1 MWIDGDS
8 ERRGSERDLTARAG
22 AIVAESELTAGATA
36 TGPDGEQPVP
46 VFAGTRLDVILERMA
61 NLAASSS
68 AEGLSTMLG
77 KPIRMTVPRL
87 SLSRIWEVPDR
98 LGGADLE
105 AVGVY
110 LTFTGDMLGQV
121 MLILPNPVALRM
133 IDMLLEQA
141 EGTTTEIGDMERS
154 ALGEIGNV
162 ATSLFLNAIADATG
176 MDLRPSPP
184 AVMQDMVGAIMDVVL
199 VSAGAVSDDVLLL
212 EAEYHGPD
220 RALEMYFWLM
230 PVSVVTNA

>member
-1 MWIDGDS
+1 MAR
-8 ERRGSERDLTARAG
+8 EREGTAVVAG
-22 AIVAESELTAGATA
+22 NEALSGATA
-36 TGPDGEQPVP
+36 ATGDGEAVVP

-61 NLAASSS
+61 NLAASNS

-77 KPIRMTVPRL
+77 RPVRMTVPRL
-87 SLSRIWEVPDR
+87 SLSRLWEVPDR

-105 AVGVY
+105 AVGIY
-110 LTFTGDMLGQV
+110 LTVTGDMLGQV
-121 MLILPNPVALRM
+121 MLILPNRVAFRM
-133 IDMLLEQA
+133 IDMLLEQP

-199 VSAGAVSDDVLLL
+199 VMAGAVSDDILLL
-212 EAEYHGPD
+212 EAEYHGAD
-220 RALEMYFWLM
+220 RALEMYFWLI
-230 PVSVVTNA
+230 PASVGTNA

>member
-1 MWIDGDS
+1 MAS
-8 ERRGSERDLTARAG
+8 TEYLPG
-22 AIVAESELTAGATA
+22 AVTAGES
-36 TGPDGEQPVP
+36 GEEQIP

-61 NLAASSS
+61 NMAASSS

-77 KPIRMTVPRL
+77 RPIRMTVPRV
-87 SLSRIWEVPDR
+87 SLSRLWEVPDR

-110 LTFTGDMLGQV
+110 LTVTGDMLGQV
-121 MLILPNPVALRM
+121 MLILPNQVAFRM
-133 IDMLLEQA
+133 IDMLLEQP
-141 EGTTTEIGDMERS
+141 EGTTSCIGDMERS

-199 VSAGAVSDDVLLL
+199 VSAGAVSDDILLL

-220 RALEMYFWLM
+220 RAIEMYFWLI
-230 PVSVVTNA
+230 PASVVTNA